1 MNNELNSLTRYSL
14 REQKIGQKKQ
24 SYFPALL
31 ISSYVGLCKEFKEK
45 TTREY
50 LKYLSNN
57 FLEYSMSVSFVLFY
71 QFS

>member
-45 TTREY
+45 
-50 LKYLSNN
+50 KQ
-57 FLEYSMSVSFVLFY
+57 LESI
-71 QFS
+71 